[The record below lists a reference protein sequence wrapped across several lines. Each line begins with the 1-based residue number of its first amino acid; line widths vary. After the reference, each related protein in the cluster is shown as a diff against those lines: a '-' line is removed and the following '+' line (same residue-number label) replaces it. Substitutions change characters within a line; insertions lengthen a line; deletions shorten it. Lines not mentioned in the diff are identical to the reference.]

1 MKISKRWMPA
11 VVTPAVIAAI
21 SLVPLQA
28 SAVDLPDMSAEELMV
43 MMMDA
48 QPDRV
53 LGNNLEN
60 QQPWPASFG
69 AELDG
74 VRGGRRAHAREDA

>member
-28 SAVDLPDMSAEELMV
+28 SAVDLPDMSAEELKIGR
-43 MMMDA
+43 A
-48 QPDRV
+48 SCRERV
-53 LGNNLEN
+53 
-60 QQPWPASFG
+60 
-69 AELDG
+69 
-74 VRGGRRAHAREDA
+74 